1 MQKGKGGQGERRV
14 ERGRGIDPPV
24 IEDAYRWTVTR
35 PGCGLRLFDD
45 DEHVKTIDR
54 VHVDKARV
62 HAFLLNA
69 RLQQLPVQTERHV
82 CLLNKS
88 IELVLSSKDRIAAV
102 LLNKLMTL
110 LVWLIK
116 PLMVCLVNYFMVNC
130 DRLCLQYC
138 LYSEL
143 TACNPTLTQ

>member
-69 RLQQLPVQTERHV
+69 RLQQLPVQTEQINRVSALFKRSYRSGFAKQINDIVSMVDKATNGLFGKLFHG
-82 CLLNKS
+82 
-88 IELVLSSKDRIAAV
+88 EL
-102 LLNKLMTL
+102 
-110 LVWLIK
+110 
-116 PLMVCLVNYFMVNC
+116 
-130 DRLCLQYC
+130 
-138 LYSEL
+138 
-143 TACNPTLTQ
+143 